1 VSIGFTKESIIE
13 KTYSPENLPH
23 PSLPK
28 RGISSLLQREVRRD
42 LISDV

>member
-1 VSIGFTKESIIE
+1 MIITKKSIIE

-28 RGISSLLQREVRRD
+28 RGISSLLQREVGRD
-42 LISDV
+42 LASNL